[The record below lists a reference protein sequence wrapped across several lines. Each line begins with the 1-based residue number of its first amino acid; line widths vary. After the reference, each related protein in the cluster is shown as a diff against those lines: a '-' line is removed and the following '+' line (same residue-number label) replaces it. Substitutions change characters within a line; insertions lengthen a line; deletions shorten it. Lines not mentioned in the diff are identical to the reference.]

1 MVQIMGQAGRTNAL
15 YQVRN
20 CLAVSGREP
29 HEVAYTH
36 IRPKQVQ
43 IKFGDLAGL
52 KRLDQVS
59 LGDVAL
65 N

>member
-1 MVQIMGQAGRTNAL
+1 MVQITGQARRTNAL

-29 HEVAYTH
+29 HKVAYTH
-36 IRPKQVQ
+36 IRPKQTQ

-59 LGDVAL
+59 LGNVAL

>member
-1 MVQIMGQAGRTNAL
+1 MVQITGQAWRANTL
-15 YQVRN
+15 YEVRN
-20 CLAVSGREP
+20 CLAVSGRES
-29 HEVAYTH
+29 HQIAYTH